1 MPRHQRIFSGQK
13 RPLCFQKLPR
23 YFLRVLFKAK
33 KRRAASTL
41 VKAIEIAFKYSHGT
55 LDFCQ
60 PNGGDLIDSSLY
72 VAKSAEPDTAVHG
85 WRDLFSVLLFCAIS
99 LVWRDYLF
107 FEKRHRATRIVVLV
121 LDFRKPRRSGANPC
135 NSLRRGSF

>member
-1 MPRHQRIFSGQK
+1 MKNIRCLDTKEYFLVRNDLYVFKSYLDIFLGYFSKQK
-13 RPLCFQKLPR
+13 RP
-23 YFLRVLFKAK
+23 
-33 KRRAASTL
+33 AASTL

-85 WRDLFSVLLFCAIS
+85 
-99 LVWRDYLF
+99 
-107 FEKRHRATRIVVLV
+107 
-121 LDFRKPRRSGANPC
+121 
-135 NSLRRGSF
+135 